1 MPVSDQLR
9 DCLRNRSGGSHY
21 AVNGSCFGSGWN
33 LQTDSSTCLPAGG
46 WVLEL
51 CAPNVFFIDGI
62 SGGIQDPIQQ
72 MAEIYDAAV
81 LDLAEISGEEY
92 QSSKILCSYLKQE
105 GFQIE
110 KQ

>member
-1 MPVSDQLR
+1 
-9 DCLRNRSGGSHY
+9 
-21 AVNGSCFGSGWN
+21 
-33 LQTDSSTCLPAGG
+33 
-46 WVLEL
+46 
-51 CAPNVFFIDGI
+51 
-62 SGGIQDPIQQ
+62 